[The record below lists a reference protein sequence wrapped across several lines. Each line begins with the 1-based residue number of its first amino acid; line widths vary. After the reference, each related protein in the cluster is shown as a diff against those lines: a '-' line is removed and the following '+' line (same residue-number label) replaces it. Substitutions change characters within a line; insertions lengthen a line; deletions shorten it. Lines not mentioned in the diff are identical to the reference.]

1 MALTLNPF
9 RRYID
14 LKSSEGLKTFN
25 SALHGIDSPLAESA
39 KINLVP
45 QDFQK
50 LSNQLNRLGSQYG
63 YGYLFKRA
71 ATTRT
76 IVPAI
81 PAVAAVAAIAADL
94 TVVPPI
100 LAVPAVAAIP
110 AISEVTFYEDFRN
123 MIENYSSDN
132 LKIAMINAS
141 VTWGDGSFTVHMPQT
156 IKEMTIAN
164 GLAMTPTNLKP
175 SKLGEI
181 LQLTRMHS
189 KFMAHQVMALLTP
202 TARQAVEQLKGLYTW
217 CTPDSKEE
225 EMDGPTVLAI
235 ILNLNRI
242 RPHYKVNMYLEIDKL
257 KKETLEQYDN
267 NVDLYFDSVHNS
279 KVQIDQKNPAAYT
292 DDQFVRDLF
301 KET

>member
-1 MALTLNPF
+1 MALTLNLF

-14 LKSSEGLKTFN
+14 LKTSEGLKTFN
-25 SALHGIDSPLAESA
+25 STLHGIDSPLAESA

-50 LSNQLNRLGSQYG
+50 LCNQLNRLGSQYG
-63 YGYLFKRA
+63 YGYLFKQA

-81 PAVAAVAAIAADL
+81 PAVAAVAAIVADL

-141 VTWGDGSFTVHMPQT
+141 VTWGDGSFTVQTPQT

-164 GLAMTPTNLKP
+164 GLAMTPTNHKP
-175 SKLGEI
+175 SKSGEI

-217 CTPDSKEE
+217 CTPDDKEE

-235 ILNLNRI
+235 ILNRI
-242 RPHYKVNMYLEIDKL
+242 RPHYKVNMYLEINKL

-267 NVDLYFDSVHNS
+267 NVDLYFDSVRYH
-279 KVQIDQKNPAAYT
+279 KVQIDQKNPAAY
-292 DDQFVRDLF
+292 
-301 KET
+301 

>member
-1 MALTLNPF
+1 M
-9 RRYID
+9 I
-14 LKSSEGLKTFN
+14 KQ
-25 SALHGIDSPLAESA
+25 SP
-39 KINLVP
+39 
-45 QDFQK
+45 
-50 LSNQLNRLGSQYG
+50 
-63 YGYLFKRA
+63 
-71 ATTRT
+71 TTQT
-76 IVPAI
+76 IIPAI

-141 VTWGDGSFTVHMPQT
+141 VTWGDNSFTLQMPQM
-156 IKEMTIAN
+156 INEMTIAN

-175 SKLGEI
+175 SKSGEI

-202 TARQAVEQLKGLYTW
+202 TACQAVQQLKGLYTW
-217 CTPDSKEE
+217 CTPDGKED

-235 ILNLNRI
+235 IFITFDLTTKLTCILKSMNSRRKLSSNTTTILISTSIVFATTRFRSI
-242 RPHYKVNMYLEIDKL
+242 RRTQQHILTISLCENFLS
-257 KKETLEQYDN
+257 
-267 NVDLYFDSVHNS
+267 NV
-279 KVQIDQKNPAAYT
+279 
-292 DDQFVRDLF
+292 
-301 KET
+301 